1 MTKAEIKQMENEK
14 KHNFISK
21 TVDVVLQS
29 LIEQTKENRK
39 KLQVR
44 INFSNYNRYIRFHIY
59 GKDIAIQI
67 YGDGNVGVEL
77 KEFCHADYVEQL
89 FEYDAD
95 VEKQET
101 FLNKLEEMMY
111 WMIPIFL
118 DKKEYDFHTYMD
130 YVSRKENVYDAY
142 NFMIEDYPTSLD
154 E

>member
-1 MTKAEIKQMENEK
+1 MTKAGIKQMENEK
-14 KHNFISK
+14 RHNFISK

-29 LIEQTKENRK
+29 LVEQTKENRK

-44 INFSNYNRYIRFHIY
+44 IDFTNYNRYIRCHIY
-59 GKDIAIQI
+59 GKDIAILI

-77 KEFCHADYVEQL
+77 KEFCHDDYAEQL
-89 FEYDAD
+89 FDYDSD
-95 VEKQET
+95 IEKQED
-101 FLNKLEEMMY
+101 FLNKLEKMLY

-130 YVSRKENVYDAY
+130 YVFRKENIYDAY
-142 NFMIEDYPTSLD
+142 NFMVEDYPTSFD